1 MLWSTALTRST
12 RRKIA
17 QLKKNQARRLA
28 RKKTMRGELESYEDE
43 TGVSTTHTFLRQA
56 DQKQKRRCGACGQAG
71 HTRANRLCPKF
82 QAAGPSPADLTPSA
96 ATPGGYG
103 MAYTPQE
110 VPEQAPT
117 SFKIKIGTGR

>member
-43 TGVSTTHTFLRQA
+43 TGVSTTQ
-56 DQKQKRRCGACGQAG
+56 
-71 HTRANRLCPKF
+71 
-82 QAAGPSPADLTPSA
+82 
-96 ATPGGYG
+96 
-103 MAYTPQE
+103 
-110 VPEQAPT
+110 
-117 SFKIKIGTGR
+117 